1 MRLLILLLLLPSTVL
16 AWQSSD
22 VTFETVSMTYPQGKK
37 VRVPM
42 LGTERFAKNIRGE
55 AVIERRKSVTFITL
69 DIGRLA
75 PPSQL
80 GPAAATYVIWAITP
94 EGMAD
99 NLGEFRLRDSET
111 LDNWFGSEIA
121 TSTPHRTFSLIITA
135 EPHYLVSSPSRLV
148 VVANQGVRE
157 AGVSGSIN
165 RISFSGDSD
174 YERVLVAP
182 DPTATRKDPKYPVE
196 LLMAHNALEI
206 ARYYEAETYAQELY
220 KKAQERLEQAEAE
233 YKANN
238 ASGARE
244 IADISIRLAV
254 QTRALAAG
262 RRRAR
267 AQREL
272 LNEKDEYL
280 AELEDKIRTSSEQ
293 MRALQERADE
303 AVRLRTQVEQENRQL
318 LAETTRL
325 QRELNLAQREL
336 ELERARIGTGQADLE
351 RLQEENAR
359 LRAEL
364 SRLTETSAQLERE
377 RRVSALK
384 EQVMKS
390 FETRN
395 DPRGV
400 VVVVPDGVFAGEAS
414 AVIST
419 DGSYRLKPLAEL
431 LAATAS
437 PVYIEGYSD
446 NRGTQEARFRLSR
459 GRAEALL
466 NYFSSHGVA
475 TERMQAFAN
484 GSSKPVAANTS
495 QQGRAA
501 NRRVE
506 VVLATP

>member
-1 MRLLILLLLLPSTVL
+1 MILLIVLLMFPCTVL

-22 VTFETVSMTYPQGKK
+22 ITFETVAMTYPQGKK

-55 AVIERRKSVTFITL
+55 AVIERRKSVTLVTL

-94 EGMAD
+94 EGVAD

-111 LDNWFGSEIA
+111 LDNWFGSEVA

-135 EPHYLVSSPSRLV
+135 EPHYLVSAPSRLV

-157 AGVSGSIN
+157 AGVSGGMN

-206 ARYYEAETYAQELY
+206 ARYYDAEVYAQELY
-220 KKAQERLEQAEAE
+220 RRALERLEQAEAE

-238 ASGARE
+238 SSGARE
-244 IADISIRLAV
+244 IADISTRLAV
-254 QTRALAAG
+254 QARSLAAG

-267 AQREL
+267 EQRDL
-272 LNEKDEYL
+272 LNERDEYL
-280 AELEDKIRTSSEQ
+280 AELEDRIRTASEQ
-293 MRALQERADE
+293 GRELQARADE
-303 AVRLRTQVEQENRQL
+303 AVRLRAQAEQENRQI
-318 LAETTRL
+318 LAENTRL
-325 QRELNLAQREL
+325 QRELNLVQREL
-336 ELERARIGTGQADLE
+336 ELERTRSGTGQADLE
-351 RLQEENAR
+351 RLQEENSK
-359 LRAEL
+359 LRVEL
-364 SRLTETSAQLERE
+364 SRLTEACTQLERDKERE
-377 RRVSALK
+377 RRVSSLR

-400 VVVVPDGVFAGEAS
+400 VVVIPDSIFAGETNA
-414 AVIST
+414 
-419 DGSYRLKPLAEL
+419 DYRLESLAEL
-431 LAATAS
+431 LAATNSRVYISYSNRARLCKDRAEVLLKHFASRGVSADRIEVFAS
-437 PVYIEGYSD
+437 PSKLLKE
-446 NRGTQEARFRLSR
+446 
-459 GRAEALL
+459 RAPCGL
-466 NYFSSHGVA
+466 
-475 TERMQAFAN
+475 
-484 GSSKPVAANTS
+484 
-495 QQGRAA
+495 
-501 NRRVE
+501 E
-506 VVLATP
+506 VVIVTP

>member
-1 MRLLILLLLLPSTVL
+1 MMRLLILLLMLPATTL

-22 VTFETVSMTYPQGKK
+22 ITFETVAMTYPQGKK

-55 AVIERRKSVTFITL
+55 AVIERRKSVTLVTL

-94 EGMAD
+94 EGVAD
-99 NLGEFRLRDSET
+99 NLGEFRLRSSET

-135 EPHYLVSSPSRLV
+135 EPHYLVSAPSRLV

-157 AGVSGSIN
+157 AGVSGGMN

-220 KKAQERLEQAEAE
+220 RRALERLEQAEAE
-233 YKANN
+233 YRANN
-238 ASGARE
+238 SSGARE
-244 IADISIRLAV
+244 IADLSIRLAA
-254 QTRALAAG
+254 QARALAAG

-267 AQREL
+267 EQRDL
-272 LNEKDEYL
+272 LNERDELL
-280 AELEDKIRTSSEQ
+280 AELEDKLRDANERVSE
-293 MRALQERADE
+293 LQARADE
-303 AVRLRTQVEQENRQL
+303 AARLRAQAEQENRQL
-318 LAETTRL
+318 LAENTRL

-336 ELERARIGTGQADLE
+336 ELERTRQADSG

-364 SRLTETSAQLERE
+364 SRLAEASAQLERDKERE
-377 RRVSALK
+377 RRVSSLR

-395 DPRGV
+395 DPRGLV
-400 VVVVPDGVFAGEAS
+400 VVIPDSVFASETDAS
-414 AVIST
+414 
-419 DGSYRLKPLAEL
+419 RLEPLAEL
-431 LAATAS
+431 LAAVNNR
-437 PVYIEGYSD
+437 VYISYS
-446 NRGTQEARFRLSR
+446 NSRARLCKD
-459 GRAEALL
+459 RAEALL
-466 NYFSSHGVA
+466 KRFTARGVSA
-475 TERMQAFAN
+475 D
-484 GSSKPVAANTS
+484 
-495 QQGRAA
+495 
-501 NRRVE
+501 RVE
-506 VVLATP
+506 VFADSSKSAGERAACRVEALIVTP